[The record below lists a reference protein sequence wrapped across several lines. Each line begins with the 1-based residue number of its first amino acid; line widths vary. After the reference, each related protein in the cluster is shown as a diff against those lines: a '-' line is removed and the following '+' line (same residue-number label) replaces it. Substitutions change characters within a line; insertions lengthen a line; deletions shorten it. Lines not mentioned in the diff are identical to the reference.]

1 MADPR
6 IVPENES
13 PRPAARPPPGPGAGS
28 GLPSSR
34 ARVVGELVKRPYK
47 AGETHEEKVRA
58 WGHHADHLYN
68 WTLEGAETNEEVGV
82 RTSLLVASFVEALDL
97 TVHGIPDNLG
107 PNLDYP
113 NAQN

>member
-13 PRPAARPPPGPGAGS
+13 PRQQLDRRQALGRELGY
-28 GLPSSR
+28 GLGQ
-34 ARVVGELVKRPYK
+34 VVGELVKRPYK

-68 WTLEGAETNEEVGV
+68 WTLEGAETNEEVELAP
-82 RTSLLVASFVEALDL
+82 RYSSPRSSR
-97 TVHGIPDNLG
+97 HWI
-107 PNLDYP
+107 
-113 NAQN
+113 